1 MAKAQALDSADL
13 VPAKVRSLTATR
25 QRGVVP
31 SAELV
36 PMQFRMPPDF
46 VRAFKQAALDRDM
59 KLNELLNTAFDVF
72 MKNSTIG

>member
-1 MAKAQALDSADL
+1 MAKA
-13 VPAKVRSLTATR
+13 VSLTADDLNPAKTRQQTTTR

-46 VRAFKQAALDRDM
+46 AIAFRTEAAKRSM
-59 KLNELLNTAFDVF
+59 KYNELLQECFAAF
-72 MKNSTIG
+72 MKKDG

>member
-1 MAKAQALDSADL
+1 MAKTQALDSADL
-13 VPAKVRSLTATR
+13 LPAKVRPLGATR

-31 SAELV
+31 SAELI

-59 KLNELLNTAFDVF
+59 KLNELLNAAFDVF
-72 MKNSTIG
+72 MKTSKQA